1 MLLKES
7 KMVRKP
13 LFVEYKLLKTAITG
27 LDKHFNDR
35 HGVEIITIF
44 LLGFCFLYLKDLL
57 Y

>member
-1 MLLKES
+1 
-7 KMVRKP
+7 MVRKP